1 MRRLR
6 KLSKPVRGWSSQPSV
21 LNGAGTRAI
30 SPILDRHLWEAAFA
44 LGFPVADDGT
54 IDIPVNR
61 PAQQGG
67 RSRLR
72 EGRGQQA
79 DVWPH
84 WGAVTA
90 LISHTSLD
98 SLDAC
103 ALWSPSSSNRRHS
116 YPLWLFAKAP

>member
-21 LNGAGTRAI
+21 LGHSGYFAD
-30 SPILDRHLWEAAFA
+30 LDRHLWEAAFA

-61 PAQQGG
+61 PSLQGG

-84 WGAVTA
+84 WGAMTA
-90 LISHTSLD
+90 LTSHTSLD

-103 ALWSPSSSNRRHS
+103 AMSVFYNADCVAS
-116 YPLWLFAKAP
+116 A